1 MDVKSL
7 DHANDHAKRNSQR
20 AGLMTLRSALVA
32 ILLYELIRQFGFG
45 KLSAAQQHW
54 VALACIGLGAC
65 MSWLLLRFSAPSET
79 ASISAAG
86 SDSTR
91 ERDMLRTLIDS
102 IPDFIYAKDLE
113 CRFLIANEACGRI
126 IGREPA
132 ELIGKSDFDFYP
144 REIAQEFYEDEQRV
158 IRSGESLV
166 NRQEVVVDLEGNRFH
181 LLTTKV
187 PLRNAQGQ
195 VVGIM
200 GVGRNITQ
208 RVHAEEELKAARE
221 AAETANKA
229 KSEFLANMSHEIR
242 TPMNGVIGM
251 SELLLDAEL
260 GGVERE
266 YAETIRDCGRALLTV
281 INDILDFSKIEAGK
295 LELERIDMDLR
306 DALRDVARVLAIQA
320 HAKGLE
326 LTMNIDPRVPDMV
339 RGDPGRLRQV
349 LLNLGGNA
357 VKFTQSGEISLEIQL
372 VKTDESG
379 TLVRCEVRDTGMGI
393 PEARLRS
400 LFQPFTQVDASTTRK
415 FGGTGLGLSIV
426 RKLVELMGGES
437 GVESEEGKGSR
448 FWFTARFAPASSTGP
463 KLQRVAP
470 AALHNRRVL
479 VVDDN
484 ATNRRLLALQLEQ
497 CGIGATL
504 TSSAAEAIE
513 RMQEACARNQ
523 PFEVALVDHDM
534 PDCNGAQLGQQINAD
549 TRLKNTRLILLTS
562 SGLRGD
568 ALRFAQLGFA
578 GYLLKPVAQN
588 DLFDCLMVV
597 LGGQAEDWHSQ
608 TQPIITRHELRALR
622 NREDQKRILLAE
634 DVVVNQKVAVRMV
647 EKLGYGVE
655 VVANGREAIVAW
667 ESGRYD
673 LILMDCQ
680 MPEVDGYE
688 ATREIRRR
696 ERGDQH
702 IPIVALTANAMK
714 GAQEQCI
721 EAGMDAHLSKP
732 IDREALHECLQ
743 RFLADRPVQTAPSDA
758 PASL

>member
-7 DHANDHAKRNSQR
+7 DQARRSTQR
-20 AGLMTLRSALVA
+20 AGLVTLRAALVA
-32 ILLYELIRQFGFG
+32 ILFFELIRQFAFA
-45 KLSAAQQHW
+45 KLSVAQQHW
-54 VALACIGLGAC
+54 SIVGCIALAAALN
-65 MSWLLLRFSAPSET
+65 WLMLHLTTDRSAPAEVGQDVD
-79 ASISAAG
+79 AG
-86 SDSTR
+86 H
-91 ERDMLRTLIDS
+91 ERNMLRTLIDS
-102 IPDFIYAKDLE
+102 IPDFIYAKDLQ
-113 CRFLIANEACGRI
+113 CRFLIANETCGRG
-126 IGREPA
+126 IGRRPA

-144 REIAQEFYEDEQRV
+144 RELAQKFYDDEQKIIV
-158 IRSGESLV
+158 SGEPLV
-166 NRQEVVVDLEGNRFH
+166 NRQEIVVDLEGNRSV

-187 PLRNAQGQ
+187 PLRNAEGQ
-195 VVGIM
+195 VIGIM
-200 GVGRNITQ
+200 GIGRNITL
-208 RVHAEEELKAARE
+208 RVQAEEQLKAARE
-221 AAETANKA
+221 AAEAANKA

-260 GGVERE
+260 GSVERE

-326 LTMNIDPRVPDMV
+326 LTMNIDPGVPDMV

-357 VKFTQSGEISLEIQL
+357 VKFTQNGEISLEIQL
-372 VKTDESG
+372 VQTDASG

-393 PEARLRS
+393 PADRVRS
-400 LFQPFTQVDASTTRK
+400 LFQPFTQVDASTTRR

-426 RKLVELMGGES
+426 RKLVELMGGET
-437 GVESEEGKGSR
+437 GVESQEGKGSR
-448 FWFTARFAPASSTGP
+448 FWFTARFALATSGGP

-497 CGIGATL
+497 CGISALL
-504 TSSAAEAIE
+504 TSSA
-513 RMQEACARNQ
+513 QEALEQMKAASVRHQ

-534 PDCNGAQLGQQINAD
+534 PDCNGAQLGEQINAD
-549 TRLKNTRLILLTS
+549 PALKSTRLILLTS

-588 DLFDCLMVV
+588 DLLDCLMVV

-608 TQPIITRHELRALR
+608 TQPIVTRHELRALR
-622 NREDQKRILLAE
+622 SREEQKRILLAE
-634 DVVVNQKVAVRMV
+634 DVVVNQKVASRMV
-647 EKLGYGVE
+647 EKLGYSVE
-655 VVANGREAIVAW
+655 IVANGREAIAAW
-667 ESGRYD
+667 ETGRYD

-714 GAQEQCI
+714 GAEELCI

-732 IDREALHECLQ
+732 IDREALQICLRQ
-743 RFLADRPVQTAPSDA
+743 FLKDLASQPVASDE

>member
-1 MDVKSL
+1 MDKTFSGQ
-7 DHANDHAKRNSQR
+7 AKRSSHR
-20 AGLMTLRSALVA
+20 AGLMALRAALIA
-32 ILLYELIRQFGFG
+32 ILGFELVRLFLFSKI
-45 KLSAAQQHW
+45 SAAQQHW
-54 VALACIGLGAC
+54 AVVAFIALAALIA
-65 MSWLLLRFSAPSET
+65 WLMMRLTAQPVAASANEND
-79 ASISAAG
+79 SA
-86 SDSTR
+86 R
-91 ERDMLRTLIDS
+91 EQNMLRTLIDS
-102 IPDFIYAKDLE
+102 IPDFIYAKDVQ

-126 IGREPA
+126 IGRRAA

-144 REIAQEFYEDEQRV
+144 RELAQEFYDDEQKV
-158 IRSGESLV
+158 IRSGEALV
-166 NRQEVVVDLEGNRFH
+166 NRQEMVVDLEGNRFNI
-181 LLTTKV
+181 LTTKV
-187 PLRNAQGQ
+187 PLRDAEGH
-195 VVGIM
+195 VIGIM
-200 GVGRNITQ
+200 GVGRNITE
-208 RVHAEEELKAARE
+208 RVKAEEDLKSARA
-221 AAETANKA
+221 AAESANKA

-260 GGVERE
+260 GSVERE

-295 LELERIDMDLR
+295 LELEKIDMDLR

-326 LTMNIDPRVPDMV
+326 LTMNIDPRVPEMV

-372 VKTDESG
+372 LETDESG
-379 TLVRCEVRDTGMGI
+379 TLVRCEVRDTGVGI
-393 PEARLRS
+393 PKGRIES
-400 LFQPFTQVDASTTRK
+400 LFQPFTQVDASTTRR

-426 RKLVELMGGES
+426 RKLVELMGGET

-448 FWFTARFAPASSTGP
+448 FWFTARFAPSTATGP
-463 KLQRVAP
+463 KLHRVAP

-497 CGIGATL
+497 CGIAATL
-504 TSSAAEAIE
+504 TSSAEEALQ
-513 RMQEACARNQ
+513 RMHEACAEKRA
-523 PFEVALVDHDM
+523 FEIALVDHDM
-534 PDCNGAQLGQQINAD
+534 PDCNGAQLGQQINGD
-549 TRLKNTRLILLTS
+549 PQLKSTRLILLTS

-608 TQPIITRHELRALR
+608 TQPIVTRHELRALR
-622 NREDQKRILLAE
+622 NREEQKRILLAE
-634 DVVVNQKVAVRMV
+634 DVVVNQKVASRMV
-647 EKLGYGVE
+647 EKLGYTVE
-655 VVANGREAIVAW
+655 VVANGRDAIAAW
-667 ESGRYD
+667 ETGRYD

-680 MPEVDGYE
+680 MPDVDGYE

-702 IPIVALTANAMK
+702 IPIIALTANAMK
-714 GAQEQCI
+714 GAEELCI
-721 EAGMDAHLSKP
+721 AAGMDAHLSKP
-732 IDREALHECLQ
+732 IDREALQVCLR
-743 RFLADRPVQTAPSDA
+743 RFLNDLAPQFQHSDES
-758 PASL
+758 ASL